1 MILDFTQWIRV
12 KEGVTKYKGWLEKNN
27 LFKGYMP
34 TFDKIISST
43 THELS
48 QVRGWDQWEEEFLA
62 DVPKENRLP
71 LRVVINFGN
80 FPKEIEWPYNDEK
93 TKEYKKAL
101 HDSLSNDYM
110 CGWSQVWVNHHTL
123 FFDSYYKTF
132 IDHDVD
138 HWGGIVW
145 LSYCKCD
152 KERRDL
158 EKDKWGIVVSDT
170 KYIPISVEF

>member
-1 MILDFTQWIRV
+1 MILDFTQWTRL
-12 KEGVTKYKGWLEKNN
+12 KEGVTKYRGWLEKNN

-80 FPKEIEWPYNDEK
+80 FPKEIEWP
-93 TKEYKKAL
+93 
-101 HDSLSNDYM
+101 
-110 CGWSQVWVNHHTL
+110 
-123 FFDSYYKTF
+123 
-132 IDHDVD
+132 
-138 HWGGIVW
+138 
-145 LSYCKCD
+145 
-152 KERRDL
+152 
-158 EKDKWGIVVSDT
+158 
-170 KYIPISVEF
+170 